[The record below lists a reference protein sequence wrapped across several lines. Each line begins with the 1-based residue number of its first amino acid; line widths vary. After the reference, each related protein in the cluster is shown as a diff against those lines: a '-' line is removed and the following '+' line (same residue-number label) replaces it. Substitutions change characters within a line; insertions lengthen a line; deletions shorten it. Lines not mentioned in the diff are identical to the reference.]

1 VAMGSDGSKVV
12 RKTGPGSYTLHRSGV
27 AALMS
32 DLGQVARMARGI
44 PSYQDG
50 KTTGFKLVGV
60 RPGSVL
66 AAMGIRSGDIVR
78 SVNGTVMDA
87 AYGRCVDAADRAA
100 WQRARADL
108 LTGVSRIDA
117 GSTPD

>member
-1 VAMGSDGSKVV
+1 VAIGSDGSKVV

-44 PSYQDG
+44 ASYQDG

-66 AAMGIRSGDIVR
+66 GAMGIRSGDIVR
-78 SVNGTVMDA
+78 SVNGTVMDSPA
-87 AYGRCVDAADRAA
+87 AAMGVMALLRTADV
-100 WQRARADL
+100 
-108 LTGVSRIDA
+108 LTLRIERR
-117 GSTPD
+117 GKERVLTYSQE